1 VPALSFLLHIKG
13 ITLRDIVAFQG
24 IHGAY
29 SEQAIRQH
37 FGESVDTLPCVSF
50 GDLFDK
56 LYAGEV
62 NYAILPVEN
71 ALAGAVSQAY
81 ELLMDYD
88 FRIQAEVILHVRHQL
103 LALSGTKLSDIKQVR
118 SHPQAL
124 AQCEKFLKRNGFEPV
139 PGWDTAGSARDL
151 ANDPVPA
158 TAAIASALAG
168 QLYKLDTLEPNIED
182 VTFNFTRFFV
192 LGHDDPPR
200 GDYNKTSLVF
210 ATRHRPAALY
220 ECLGEF
226 AQAGLNLTKIES
238 RPRRNRPWEPVF
250 YVDFEGHWQDANC
263 KEVLARLLQRAS
275 FVKMFG
281 SYPAVVTKS
290 VGI

>member
-1 VPALSFLLHIKG
+1 MAV
-13 ITLRDIVAFQG
+13 IVAFQG
-24 IHGAY
+24 VHGAY

-37 FGESVDTLPCVSF
+37 FGDSVDVYPCPTLT
-50 GDLFDK
+50 DLFTAIQSHQVT
-56 LYAGEV
+56 YG
-62 NYAILPVEN
+62 ILPVEN

-88 FRIQAEVILHVRHQL
+88 LRIQADVYLHVHHAL
-103 LALSGTKLSDIKQVR
+103 LTTDGQTIEDLHSVR

-124 AQCEKFLKRNGFEPV
+124 AQCEQFLKRHNLKAIP
-139 PGWDTAGSARDL
+139 WYDTAGSARDL
-151 ANDPVPA
+151 ASEPA
-158 TAAIASALAG
+158 QGIGSIASELAG
-168 QLYKLDTLEPNIED
+168 QLYGLNILATEIED

-192 LGHDDPPR
+192 LGHDDPKR

-220 ECLGEF
+220 DCLGEF
-226 AQAGLNLTKIES
+226 ATRGLNLTKIES

-250 YVDFEGHWQDANC
+250 YLDFEGHWQDTSCQEA
-263 KEVLARLLQRAS
+263 LAALLQRAS
-275 FVKMFG
+275 FVKMLG
-281 SYPAVVTKS
+281 SYPAVKTGRES